1 VRTDGDEGGIEST
14 VTPGALE
21 IIYATVMLDA
31 NADLA
36 QPIDLAIQHIARQAV
51 GRNAIAH
58 HAAGR
63 TACIMDVDFMTEA
76 CEVPGGGE
84 AGRASADDQ
93 NTTSAGSRVE
103 RRQPDL
109 RHGAIAEKT
118 FHGVDR
124 DRAIESFTIAR

>member
-1 VRTDGDEGGIEST
+1 VRTDGDEDGIEST

-21 IIYATVMLDA
+21 IIDATVLLDA
-31 NADLA
+31 NADPA
-36 QPIDLAIQHIARQAV
+36 QPIDLAIQHIARQAI

-63 TACIMDVDFMTEA
+63 TGCIMDVDFMTEA
-76 CEVPGGGE
+76 GEVPGGGE
-84 AGRASADDQ
+84 AGRASAYDQ
-93 NTTSAGSRVE
+93 NTTPAGCRME
-103 RRQPDL
+103 RRQPAL
-109 RHGAIAEKT
+109 GHGAIAEKT